1 MILEI
6 LVFQAVCA
14 DSYLGQAELDS
25 PGWDLGL
32 LWQHPASG
40 NRTTGTYALTSLF
53 PLITCAKEIN
63 KTNSS
68 SFFQNKRENKQITDT
83 NNNKKQENHNNF
95 SKLYFTNWCSAVF
108 WYLFSWLQDFLICIE
123 MFLAAIAHYFS
134 FSHKPYIRSD
144 NEDVNCFASF
154 LMMWDVSDM
163 RDDVIEH
170 VKVIGKWSVSRELE
184 KNGRNLRSLDS
195 LYTPYIEL
203 FCPSQIKTKI

>member
-1 MILEI
+1 
-6 LVFQAVCA
+6 
-14 DSYLGQAELDS
+14 
-25 PGWDLGL
+25 
-32 LWQHPASG
+32 
-40 NRTTGTYALTSLF
+40 
-53 PLITCAKEIN
+53 
-63 KTNSS
+63 
-68 SFFQNKRENKQITDT
+68 
-83 NNNKKQENHNNF
+83 
-95 SKLYFTNWCSAVF
+95 
-108 WYLFSWLQDFLICIE
+108 

-184 KNGRNLRSLDS
+184 QNGRNLRSLDS

-203 FCPSQIKTKI
+203 FCLSQIKKKN